1 MVAVEK
7 GNELMSIRRSLTIA
21 LLLAATVPSAGI
33 AQSGQGNSTAAE
45 AGKIA
50 VRPAQDI
57 GVVKTKVPPL
67 LAQVAE
73 DPYTMNGAGSC
84 PAIATSI
91 RALND
96 VLGPDFGD
104 DAPVRGNR
112 KGAIAKAGGTALVDS
127 IIPFRG
133 LVREVTGAASAERRV
148 QLATFAGVAR
158 RGFLRGIYRTRGC
171 RGAL

>member
-1 MVAVEK
+1 MP
-7 GNELMSIRRSLTIA
+7 IRRSLTIA
-21 LLLAATVPSAGI
+21 LLLAAAAPTAGF
-33 AQSGQGNSTAAE
+33 AQSGQDNSTATE
-45 AGKIA
+45 AGRIA

-67 LAQVAE
+67 LAQAAE
-73 DPYTMNGAGSC
+73 DPYSMNGAGSC
-84 PAIATSI
+84 PAIATSV
-91 RALND
+91 RALSN

-104 DAPVRGNR
+104 DAPVRGTK

>member
-1 MVAVEK
+1 MPT
-7 GNELMSIRRSLTIA
+7 SRSFVIA
-21 LLLAATVPSAGI
+21 ILFATAAPAAAF
-33 AQSGQGNSTAAE
+33 AQDNSTAAE
-45 AGKIA
+45 AGRIA

-73 DPYTMNGAGSC
+73 DPYSMNGTGSC
-84 PAIATSI
+84 PAIANSV
-91 RALND
+91 RALNN

-104 DAPVRGNR
+104 DAPAHGNK